1 MMVKLIIQFNF
12 NILSLKVQLVV
23 PNKEVFVRFV
33 ARVNPGEGEGGLQV
47 HLQKG
52 FETKI
57 NLNVINATMILITP
71 CTVPVNFVLISVLT
85 ICLDSETSR
94 MLLM

>member
-33 ARVNPGEGEGGLQV
+33 ARVNPGEGEGGLQI
-47 HLQKG
+47 HLEKKG
-52 FETKI
+52 F
-57 NLNVINATMILITP
+57 LN
-71 CTVPVNFVLISVLT
+71 
-85 ICLDSETSR
+85 
-94 MLLM
+94 